1 MEQERNIDSSGSI
14 ERYNVKKETLKKM
27 NTNRSVKILLVD
39 DKKENLL
46 SLSLTLENKEYT
58 FVEAN
63 SGREALKILLKE
75 QDFAIILM
83 DVQMPV
89 LSGLETAE
97 LIRQSEKLKSVP
109 IIFLTAGS
117 HTTDSIFNGYK
128 AGAVDYMFKPYIPEV
143 LRAKV
148 DVFVDLYKKK
158 QELTQ
163 QRERLEMLNIQLEQR
178 SCELERNIQELEK
191 FAYVASHDLQEPLRT
206 ITSYIQLLQKKFK
219 GKLDGETAEFMDF
232 IISGSRRM
240 KMLINDLLE
249 YSRINRIESP
259 LELVNFNFVM
269 NEVMQNLHNTIKN
282 SNAVINFDNLPVIKS
297 RRIQMIQL
305 FQNLIANSIKFRSE
319 KAPVINICAKKLDGV
334 YLFSV
339 SDNGIGIKPEY
350 ATKIF
355 EIFQRLHSM
364 QHYQGTGIGLA
375 ICMKIIQKLG
385 GDIWCESEP
394 GKGATFYFTIKDS
407 QDVVMS

>member
-1 MEQERNIDSSGSI
+1 MEQERNVESSGSI
-14 ERYNVKKETLKKM
+14 ESYGFKNETLKKIHPVKG
-27 NTNRSVKILLVD
+27 VKILLVD

-63 SGREALKILLKE
+63 SGKEALKILLKE

-83 DVQMPV
+83 DVQMP
-89 LSGLETAE
+89 GLTGVETAE
-97 LIRQSEKLKSVP
+97 LIRQSEKLKSIP

-117 HTTDSIFNGYK
+117 HTADSIFNGYK

-143 LRAKV
+143 LKAKV
-148 DVFVDLYKKK
+148 EVFVDLYKKK
-158 QELTQ
+158 QELTE
-163 QRERLEMLNIQLEQR
+163 QREKLELLNIQLEQR
-178 SCELERNIQELEK
+178 SSELERNVQELEK

-206 ITSYIQLLQKKFK
+206 ITSYIQLLQKKYK
-219 GKLDGETAEFMDF
+219 GEFDSEAGEFMEF
-232 IISGSRRM
+232 IVSGSRRM

-249 YSRINRIESP
+249 YSRINRKESP

-282 SNAVINFDNLPVIKS
+282 SKAVINFENLPVIKS

-319 KAPVINICAKKLDGV
+319 KDPVITISATKTDDA

-339 SDNGIGIKPEY
+339 ADNGIGIKPEY
-350 ATKIF
+350 SAKIF

-364 QHYQGTGIGLA
+364 QHYPGTGIGLA
-375 ICMKIIQKLG
+375 ICMKIVQRLG
-385 GDIWCESEP
+385 GEIWCESEP
-394 GKGATFYFTIKDS
+394 GKGAVFYFTIKDP
-407 QDVVMS
+407 QEIVML